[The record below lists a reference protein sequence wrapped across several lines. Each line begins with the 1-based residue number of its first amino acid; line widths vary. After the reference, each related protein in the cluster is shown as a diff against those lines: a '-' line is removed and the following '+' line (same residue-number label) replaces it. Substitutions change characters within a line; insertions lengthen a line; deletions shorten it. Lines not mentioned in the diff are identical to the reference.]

1 MVEVPIQAPSS
12 VPAYTLAARTLHWVT
27 AVLVFV
33 QIPLG
38 IVIANMDMSGWGGW
52 GDSLYNLHK
61 SIGATL
67 IPIVLFR
74 LFHRLTHP
82 PAPLPPDI
90 PELQAFAAHA
100 LHWTLYA
107 LLVVQGF
114 IGWIATSAYPAP
126 IPVFGLFE
134 LPPIWEE
141 DRALSDQLYAVHRF
155 IGIALAF
162 LVVGHIGAAL
172 FHHFVRKD
180 RVLMR
185 MITGG

>member
-1 MVEVPIQAPSS
+1 MADVAMPAGAPAY
-12 VPAYTLAARTLHWVT
+12 PAYTVTARTLHWIT
-27 AVLVFV
+27 AVLVLI

-38 IVIANMDMSGWGGW
+38 ILVVNFEFSGKEA
-52 GDSLYNLHK
+52 LYNLHK

-74 LFHRLTHP
+74 IFYRLTHP
-82 PAPLPPDI
+82 PAPLPPDVPQI
-90 PELQAFAAHA
+90 QALAAHG

-107 LLVVQGF
+107 VLVAQGL

-134 LPPIWEE
+134 MPHIWRE
-141 DRALSDQLYAVHRF
+141 DRALSDQLFVVHRF
-155 IGIALAF
+155 LGIGLAF
-162 LVVGHIGAAL
+162 LLVGHIGAAL

-185 MITGG
+185 MVSGG